1 MCQLLGM
8 NCATPTD
15 FSFSLRG
22 FVKRGGDT
30 DIHSHGWG
38 MVVYQGGKGAI
49 RCFHDTLPACISP
62 IAELV
67 QKYPMQTHVRCGCFF
82 LVWMEYSVPLYAIH
96 SRQFQHRICFG
107 WRRTCWHISDTR
119 LRVK

>member
-38 MVVYQGGKGAI
+38 MVVYQGGEGAI

-82 LVWMEYSVPLYAIH
+82 W
-96 SRQFQHRICFG
+96 FG
-107 WRRTCWHISDTR
+107 WNIRCHCMQFTHVNFNIVFVLVGVEHVGTYPIRDSG
-119 LRVK
+119 